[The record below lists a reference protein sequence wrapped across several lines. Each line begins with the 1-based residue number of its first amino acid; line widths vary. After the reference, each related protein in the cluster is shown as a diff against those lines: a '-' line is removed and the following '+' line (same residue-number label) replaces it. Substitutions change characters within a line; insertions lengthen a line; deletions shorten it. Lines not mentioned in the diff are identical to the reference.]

1 MRRAPSDAS
10 YAAFPMPTTC
20 EPCPGNTNAMVTRAQ
35 GYAPPVPR
43 TSLCDLLGI
52 EHPILS
58 VGFGPTAGPELVA
71 AVSAAGGC
79 GVLGGSNVPPAA
91 LRERIR
97 AVRDRTDR
105 PFGVNLLLHQPQ
117 LLQLDVCVE

>member
-35 GYAPPVPR
+35 GYAPAVPR

-58 VGFGPTAGPELVA
+58 VGFGRTAGPELAA

-79 GVLGGSNVPPAA
+79 GGLGGTNVLPDV
-91 LRERIR
+91 LRQRIR
-97 AVRDRTDR
+97 AGRERTDR
-105 PFGVNLLLHQPQ
+105 PF
-117 LLQLDVCVE
+117 